1 MAWEIGNQT
10 PLKFEDVNARLAKV
24 EGFIE
29 DKDAKL
35 WLYDFLK
42 ENTTFAVRLLMG
54 VDLFPFQSMMVKT
67 MMKSD
72 YFLAVLGRGSSKT
85 FSCGIFLALHAALN
99 QGVHIGVISASFR
112 QCLQSDSWVFT
123 NKGMV
128 RLKDASIGDSIYSIK
143 GANKILDKWVN
154 PIESGKLIRTKL
166 NYKFEGKNGHKVYRY
181 DPANLTFSYVNIE
194 DVKVGDILPV
204 HKNIGYFGDN
214 DMFDQLE
221 YGADLAYLF
230 GLIVGDGSISKPE
243 NGGRYAITTNDQETV
258 DFVRDLNKIIFPEKE
273 LSVYQKEN
281 SNCFSVGISSRHFSE
296 FLDFCGM
303 KGGVTATYK
312 TVPPSILSAP
322 KKYVKEF
329 LRGLMDTDGT
339 VYHNKNKNYC
349 IVDFCTSSLEMAEQV
364 QMLFLN
370 FGITSKLATEK
381 ARGNMKIMGV
391 DCYGNTSYKVRLTSN
406 ASIKTFAK
414 EIGFRL
420 MRKTATLEGFLQNS
434 NDRGNYDC
442 IPELGI
448 FIRKNSR
455 GASNL
460 PPTIGKK
467 RAHKV
472 MSEDSVILNNED
484 RERVLSVLSDD
495 FYFEKVVSVEDVNV
509 ETIDIE
515 VENENCYVGNGF
527 IHHNSKGI
535 MKKIMDISGTPEA
548 KLLHKCITKTS
559 FQNDEWN
566 IEIGQSK
573 ITALPLGQ
581 GEKLRGF
588 RFQVMVMDELLL
600 MPAKIINEIIIPF
613 LAVVT
618 NPTEREKVAKAE
630 TILIEQGKMK
640 EEERKKWPSNKII
653 GLSSASYSFEHLYTM
668 YKQYEEFILSG
679 KNKDAHYSIF
689 HMAYD
694 AVPKAL
700 YDPALLEKAKEEM
713 SEAQMDREFRSIF
726 VSDSSGFYKISKM
739 MACTY
744 DDGVGECVESFGDI
758 NSSYVLSIDPSW
770 SESESSDYF
779 AMEVI
784 KLNETEES
792 GTLVHPYAIAGGAP
806 KDHIAYFLYLLKNF
820 NIKFMVV
827 DFMGGAQFISSCNE
841 SQLFKDAKIEIKVIE
856 VEIENP
862 EEYNKNIQEVR
873 NAYNL
878 TDKRIC
884 ILRKPSSGWIR
895 SGNELLQRSFDK
907 KDMMFAGMAM
917 DDDFKRQTSKAS
929 LLKDLKFMKE
939 EKGFVATEV
948 DFVENLK
955 DLISLTKTQCAMI
968 EVSSTPSGHQSF
980 DLPKNLKSQRGNNR
994 ARKDLYSAL
1003 VLGNWGKK
1011 IYFDMLKMP
1020 EEDEYGTF
1028 EPFVC

>member
-10 PLKFEDVNARLAKV
+10 RLKFEDVNSRLSKV
-24 EGFIE
+24 EGFLE

-35 WLYDFLK
+35 WLYDFMK
-42 ENTTFAVRLLMG
+42 ENTSFAVRLLMG
-54 VDLFPFQSMMVKT
+54 IDLFPFQSMMVKT

-85 FSCGIFLALHAALN
+85 FSCGIFLALYAALN

-112 QCLQSDSWVFT
+112 Q
-123 NKGMV
+123 
-128 RLKDASIGDSIYSIK
+128 
-143 GANKILDKWVN
+143 
-154 PIESGKLIRTKL
+154 
-166 NYKFEGKNGHKVYRY
+166 
-181 DPANLTFSYVNIE
+181 
-194 DVKVGDILPV
+194 
-204 HKNIGYFGDN
+204 
-214 DMFDQLE
+214 
-221 YGADLAYLF
+221 
-230 GLIVGDGSISKPE
+230 
-243 NGGRYAITTNDQETV
+243 
-258 DFVRDLNKIIFPEKE
+258 
-273 LSVYQKEN
+273 
-281 SNCFSVGISSRHFSE
+281 
-296 FLDFCGM
+296 
-303 KGGVTATYK
+303 
-312 TVPPSILSAP
+312 
-322 KKYVKEF
+322 
-329 LRGLMDTDGT
+329 
-339 VYHNKNKNYC
+339 
-349 IVDFCTSSLEMAEQV
+349 
-364 QMLFLN
+364 
-370 FGITSKLATEK
+370 
-381 ARGNMKIMGV
+381 
-391 DCYGNTSYKVRLTSN
+391 
-406 ASIKTFAK
+406 
-414 EIGFRL
+414 
-420 MRKTATLEGFLQNS
+420 
-434 NDRGNYDC
+434 
-442 IPELGI
+442 
-448 FIRKNSR
+448 
-455 GASNL
+455 
-460 PPTIGKK
+460 
-467 RAHKV
+467 
-472 MSEDSVILNNED
+472 
-484 RERVLSVLSDD
+484 
-495 FYFEKVVSVEDVNV
+495 
-509 ETIDIE
+509 
-515 VENENCYVGNGF
+515 
-527 IHHNSKGI
+527 SKGI

-548 KLLHKCITKTS
+548 KFLHKCITKTS

-630 TILIEQGKMK
+630 SILIEQGKMT

-744 DDGVGECVESFGDI
+744 EDGVGECVEAFGDM
-758 NSSYVLSIDPSW
+758 NNQYLLSIDPSW

-779 AMEVI
+779 AMQII
-784 KLNETEES
+784 KLDEANES
-792 GTLVHPYAIAGGAP
+792 GTAVHPYAIAGGAP
-806 KDHIAYFLYLLKNF
+806 KDHIAYLLYVLQNF
-820 NIKFMVV
+820 NIRFMVV
-827 DFMGGAQFISSCNE
+827 DFMGGAQFIASCNE
-841 SQLFKDAKIEIKVIE
+841 SQIFKDAKIEIKTIDVD
-856 VEIENP
+856 IENP
-862 EEYNKNIQEVR
+862 EEYNKNIQEIR
-873 NAYNL
+873 NSYNF

-884 ILRKPSSGWIR
+884 ILRKPSSVWIR

-907 KDMMFAGMAM
+907 KDLMFAGMAM
-917 DDDFKRQTSKAS
+917 DEDFKIQTSKAS
-929 LLKDLKFMKE
+929 LLKPLKFMKE

-955 DLISLTKTQCAMI
+955 DLISLTKVQCAMI
-968 EVSSTPSGHQSF
+968 EVSSTPNGHQSF

-1020 EEDEYGTF
+1020 EEDSYGTF
-1028 EPFVC
+1028 EPFIC